1 MKTLQELQPYC
12 KKSFRFEDIIRIE
25 AIENY
30 SKLTQ
35 KDGRIF
41 IFARTLG
48 NYEIN
53 LGLPFLRLNRSC
65 MVNIQH
71 LPKKVSIENSKM
83 KLEDGN
89 ELKIS
94 RRRLEKVSRT
104 LESYKSQSA

>member
-12 KKSFRFEDIIRIE
+12 KKNFRFEDIVRIE

-48 NYEIN
+48 NYESN
-53 LGLPFLRLNRSC
+53 LGLPFLRVNRSC
-65 MVNIQH
+65 MVNIHH
-71 LPKKVSIENSKM
+71 LPKKVFIENSRI

-89 ELKIS
+89 ELTIS
-94 RRRLEKVSRT
+94 RRRLEKVTKTIDSF
-104 LESYKSQSA
+104 KMQSA